1 LPVLFFS
8 GRWGVFVNVLVSYG
22 FFFTLFCYNLG
33 IMAFLEKYIS
43 FFKGLINKLIPK
55 EKRKIVLVCITGG
68 LVLLIIIMALLLTG
82 SGKESF
88 EGPEGLNKKFAIPQ
102 GRFFYLMNRIFFRGY
117 YWRGNSGRS
126 GQSRMPFLFGRIR

>member
-1 LPVLFFS
+1 
-8 GRWGVFVNVLVSYG
+8 
-22 FFFTLFCYNLG
+22 
-33 IMAFLEKYIS
+33 MAFLEKYIS

-88 EGPEGLNKKFAIPQ
+88 EGPEGLNKKFAIPPGEIFLPDEPDFLPGVLLEREQ
-102 GRFFYLMNRIFFRGY
+102 RAVWTEQDAVPFWQDPLKNGEEEWREKIETMIDNYLERV
-117 YWRGNSGRS
+117 
-126 GQSRMPFLFGRIR
+126 P